1 MLTYADRKDAL
12 RKVKMSPATP
22 LVVRTKEDTM
32 QARPTHART
41 LGVRGLSL
49 RLSLAAPCG
58 KERVR
63 LEVGVE
69 EEEEDEEKQEEE
81 EEEEDKSRAVAL
93 SFTHTHTQQTDR
105 HADVSPTDRQA
116 C

>member
-1 MLTYADRKDAL
+1 
-12 RKVKMSPATP
+12 
-22 LVVRTKEDTM
+22 M

-81 EEEEDKSRAVAL
+81 EED
-93 SFTHTHTQQTDR
+93 
-105 HADVSPTDRQA
+105 ADVCCLIVDKALLREEGGGLTTGPAGSEGRSKN
-116 C
+116 